1 MQAIVLA
8 GGFGTRLRARVA
20 DLPKPMA
27 PVAGRP
33 FLEYL
38 LDRLAGAGCRR
49 VVLATGHLAERITSH
64 FGDRYCGMGIAYS
77 HEHEP
82 LGTGGAIVQALR
94 ALPPEP
100 ALALNGDSW
109 LEVDLADFNAW
120 CLTQPERDAMV
131 LRALPD
137 VSRYG
142 SVRLQGER
150 VVAFGEK
157 AGQGPGL
164 INAGI
169 YRLRLSSFAGYPLPQ
184 AFSIENDFFH
194 PHAAR
199 LGLRG
204 YVSQGHFIDI
214 GLPEDYDR
222 AQTELP
228 RWAADQ

>member
-38 LDRLAGAGCRR
+38 LDRLADAGCQR
-49 VVLATGHLAERITSH
+49 VVLATGHLSERIEAH
-64 FGDRYCGMGIAYS
+64 FGCRYRELDIAYS
-77 HEHEP
+77 HEHTP
-82 LGTGGAIVQALR
+82 LGTGGAIVQALH
-94 ALPPEP
+94 ALPAEP
-100 ALALNGDSW
+100 TLALNGDSW
-109 LEVDLADFNAW
+109 LQLNLADFTAW
-120 CLTQPERDAMV
+120 CLKQPGSDAMV

-142 SVRLQGER
+142 SVRLDGER

-157 AGQGPGL
+157 AGSGPGL

-169 YRLRLSSFAGYPLPQ
+169 YRLRRSSFDGYGLP
-184 AFSIENDFFH
+184 ATFSIENDFFA

-204 YVSQGHFIDI
+204 YVSHGHFIDI

-228 RWAADQ
+228 LWAAGH